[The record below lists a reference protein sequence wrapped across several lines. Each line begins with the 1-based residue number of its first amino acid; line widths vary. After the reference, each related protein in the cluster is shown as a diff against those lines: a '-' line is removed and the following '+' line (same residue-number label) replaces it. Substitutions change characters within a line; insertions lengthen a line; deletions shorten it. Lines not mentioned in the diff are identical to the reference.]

1 MKGLENNAAEL
12 FRLMDRVRKAWQSVT
27 PCEHLS
33 KSQFGTLM
41 AIAHHGRMPGQ
52 SCTPSQ
58 EHGALTL
65 TALAG
70 AMHQS
75 LPALSQRVSALEQK
89 ADIANFATEHG
100 LVGCRRVIG
109 VCVTPE
115 GRTVMEVAYRR
126 FGSIL
131 SRSIDYLGPQN
142 FETLLHLLGELAIAL
157 EQAVAAQ
164 EEERESDSK

>member
-1 MKGLENNAAEL
+1 
-12 FRLMDRVRKAWQSVT
+12 
-27 PCEHLS
+27 
-33 KSQFGTLM
+33 M

-75 LPALSQRVSALEQK
+75 LPALSQRVSALEAQGYVERVP
-89 ADIANFATEHG
+89 DPDD
-100 LVGCRRVIG
+100 RRVIG

-131 SRSIDYLGPQN
+131 SQSIDYLGPQN
-142 FETLLHLLGELAIAL
+142 LKRFCICWANWPLRWSRRSPHRKKNGRVIPNDEIEAL
-157 EQAVAAQ
+157 PKALYRLRAGGHRADVLPGAVILICPT
-164 EEERESDSK
+164 S

>member
-1 MKGLENNAAEL
+1 MRKDTSQTTRLFAA
-12 FRLMDRVRKAWQSVT
+12 MDHMRRVWQNLRPSHDLTKA
-27 PCEHLS
+27 
-33 KSQFGTLM
+33 QFGTLM
-41 AIAHHGRMPGQ
+41 VLASGGKMPTPADPHT
-52 SCTPSQ
+52 CTP
-58 EHGALTL
+58 GRAVMTL
-65 TALAG
+65 SALAA
-70 AMHQS
+70 AMGQT
-75 LPALSQRVSALEQK
+75 LPSISQRIRTLESMGYVERVP
-89 ADIANFATEHG
+89 DPDD
-100 LVGCRRVIG
+100 RRVIG

-131 SRSIDYLGPQN
+131 SQSIDYLGPQN

>member
-1 MKGLENNAAEL
+1 MESNEIIL
-12 FRLMDRVRKAWQSVT
+12 FA
-27 PCEHLS
+27 
-33 KSQFGTLM
+33 
-41 AIAHHGRMPGQ
+41 
-52 SCTPSQ
+52 
-58 EHGALTL
+58 
-65 TALAG
+65 
-70 AMHQS
+70 
-75 LPALSQRVSALEQK
+75 
-89 ADIANFATEHG
+89 G
-100 LVGCRRVIG
+100 LVAAVVNTGRPPSAVG

-131 SRSIDYLGPQN
+131 SQSIDYLGPQN

>member
-1 MKGLENNAAEL
+1 
-12 FRLMDRVRKAWQSVT
+12 
-27 PCEHLS
+27 
-33 KSQFGTLM
+33 M

-58 EHGALTL
+58 EHGASY
-65 TALAG
+65 ADRACGRHASKPARIEPARQRAG
-70 AMHQS
+70 GTGLCGA
-75 LPALSQRVSALEQK
+75 R
-89 ADIANFATEHG
+89 ADPDD
-100 LVGCRRVIG
+100 RRVIG

-131 SRSIDYLGPQN
+131 SQSIDYLGPQN

>member
-1 MKGLENNAAEL
+1 
-12 FRLMDRVRKAWQSVT
+12 
-27 PCEHLS
+27 
-33 KSQFGTLM
+33 
-41 AIAHHGRMPGQ
+41 
-52 SCTPSQ
+52 
-58 EHGALTL
+58 
-65 TALAG
+65 
-70 AMHQS
+70 MHQS
-75 LPALSQRVSALEQK
+75 LPALSQRVSALEAQGYVERVP
-89 ADIANFATEHG
+89 DPDD
-100 LVGCRRVIG
+100 RRVIG